1 MQAIGF
7 NEHYG
12 LQTAVIE
19 RRKTKTRRTELLN
32 LLDGFTEDDFWFGL
46 VDGKM
51 QVQLYDDHPG
61 PTIIKPRYK
70 IGEVVAIR
78 QSYSEVYDE
87 LFGDVAHINNDR
99 ALELHMS
106 YILMEAQKDTIKG
119 WTNKMFIRP
128 SLMPH
133 HIRITDI
140 NVERL
145 QDIGKED
152 CLKEGIDEDHTEYG
166 DALYWVS
173 VPHKGISWEEY
184 KKRSYEL
191 ARHEFNGKT
200 GSYFWDTPQGAFAAL
215 IDKVSGKGTWGRN
228 PWVFAYS
235 FELID

>member
-19 RRKTKTRRTELLN
+19 RRKTKTRRTELLD

-51 QVQLYDDHPG
+51 QVQLYDDQPG

-87 LFGDVAHINNDR
+87 LFGDVAHVNNDH

-133 HIRITDI
+133 RICITDI
-140 NVERL
+140 KIERL
-145 QDIGKED
+145 QDISGSD
-152 CLKEGIDEDHTEYG
+152 IQKEGIWLDEKIDRFMVGE
-166 DALYWVS
+166 
-173 VPHKGISWEEY
+173 KGFF
-184 KKRSYEL
+184 L
-191 ARHEFNGKT
+191 AKE
-200 GSYFWDTPQGAFAAL
+200 AFAHL
-215 IDKVSGKGTWGRN
+215 IDKVSGKGTWERN